1 MITKIILEAMAILKN
16 DIININGIVI
26 GTQDIK
32 ELDKVVEILSD
43 KLGRI
48 KVFAF
53 SARSQKSS
61 NIAKTR
67 LFCAGKFEITKSKDN
82 YTLVSA
88 DIENYYD
95 DLIMDYDK
103 VLYASNFIKLIKS
116 ITYENMDCT
125 NELALLC
132 YSLNGLLNP
141 EINDEVVS
149 KVFEVK
155 LAQISGIGENAD
167 AISDKLGLNTQN
179 KQNITK
185 LINHIYTMPINKLY
199 SFNLSG
205 ALYDDFLKISIN
217 LNDIT

>member
-1 MITKIILEAMAILKN
+1 MAILKN
-16 DIININGIVI
+16 EIISINGIII

-32 ELDKVVEILSD
+32 ELDKVIEILSD

-53 SARSQKSS
+53 SARSPKSS

-82 YTLVSA
+82 YSLVSA

-103 VLYASNFIKLIKS
+103 VLTASNFVKLIKS
-116 ITYENMDCT
+116 FTYENMDCT
-125 NELALLC
+125 DELNLLC

-141 EINDEVVS
+141 NINDEVVS
-149 KVFEVK
+149 KIFEVK
-155 LAQISGIGENAD
+155 LAQISGIGENPD
-167 AISDKLGLNTQN
+167 VISSKLSLNPVN
-179 KQNITK
+179 KQNLNK
-185 LINHIYTMPINKLY
+185 LINYIYAMPISKLY

-205 ALYDDFLKISIN
+205 ALHEDFLKISIN
-217 LNDIT
+217 FKDLT